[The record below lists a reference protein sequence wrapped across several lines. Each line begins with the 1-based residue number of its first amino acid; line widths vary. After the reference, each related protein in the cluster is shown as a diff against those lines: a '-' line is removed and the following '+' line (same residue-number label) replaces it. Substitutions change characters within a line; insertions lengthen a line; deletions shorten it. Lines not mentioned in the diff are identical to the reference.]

1 MPGPLHGIKIIELT
15 SVVLGPWACQLLA
28 DMGADVIKVEAPRGD
43 SNRSLGAARHTG
55 MAALYLTCNR
65 NKRSI
70 VLDLKNPEGRA
81 ALQRLT
87 AQADVFIHNNR
98 PQSMRKLGL
107 EYSNLKPGNPR
118 LIYCGAY
125 GYSKRGPY
133 GDLGALDDS
142 IQAASGIAHL
152 NELVLGEP
160 RYLPTI
166 VADKTAALTVVYA
179 VIAALFHRERTGEG
193 QELEVPMFETM
204 VHFVMAEHLWGMSFV
219 PPLGKPGYTRL
230 MSKHRKPYR
239 TRDGYIALLPYLD
252 SHWEIFCRTVGREE
266 LLSDPRFK
274 TLADRVHH
282 IDDTYSTTAEI
293 MATRTTREWLELFRG
308 TSIPTQAVNTLE
320 DLVTDPHLQAT
331 GFWQEVQHP
340 SEGPLRMPGFP
351 VAFGGSSVDI
361 TRRHAPQL
369 GEHTREV
376 LCEAGLRTDEIDAL
390 YATGAAG
397 HGIPTAPSESTGN
410 ASTRGRRG
418 TGSSV

>member
-1 MPGPLHGIKIIELT
+1 MAGPLQGVKIIELT

-28 DMGADVIKVEAPRGD
+28 DMGANVIKVEAPRGD
-43 SNRSLGAARHTG
+43 SNRSLGAARHAG

-70 VLDLKNPEGRA
+70 VLDLKNPDGRA

-107 EYSNLKPGNPR
+107 EYSDLKAGNPR

-219 PPLGKPGYTRL
+219 PPLGNPGYTRL
-230 MSKHRKPYR
+230 MSRHRKPYR

-252 SHWEIFCRTVGREE
+252 SHWEIFCRAVGRED
-266 LLSDPRFK
+266 LLSDPRFT
-274 TLADRVHH
+274 TLADRVRN
-282 IDDTYSTTAEI
+282 IDDTYGTTAEI
-293 MATRTTREWLELFRG
+293 MTTRTTREWLELFRG
-308 TSIPTQAVNTLE
+308 TSIPAQAVNTLE

-331 GFWQEVQHP
+331 GFWHEVQHP
-340 SEGPLRMPGFP
+340 SEGTLRMPGFP
-351 VAFGGSSVDI
+351 VDFGGSAVEV
-361 TRRHAPQL
+361 TRRHAPRL

-376 LCEAGLRTDEIDAL
+376 LHEAGFRADEIDAL
-390 YATGAAG
+390 YATRAVG
-397 HGIPTAPSESTGN
+397 HSVANTPTESTGDTP
-410 ASTRGRRG
+410 AGGPRG
-418 TGSSV
+418 TGTSA